1 MGTTGSTDS
10 FIKRHPITTYY
21 ALVLAI
27 SWGGLLIVAGPGG
40 ITAGQTET
48 PFILVYL
55 VTVAGPCVAG
65 ILLTGL
71 MDGREGLRELRSR
84 LLGWRVGVRWYAVA
98 LLIAPLSVI
107 ATLLVL
113 SLTSPV
119 FLPGF
124 FTTSDKASLLM
135 TSLAAGLVTG
145 FLEELGWTGFAVAR
159 LMSRYGVLTTGVFVG
174 IPWGAWHF
182 LSNYLGSATAAGGLP
197 LTIFLPVLLFSFLPP
212 YRVLMV
218 WVYDRTRSLLV
229 AVLMHASLVTF
240 WLASTPLGIAGV
252 PQVTWY
258 LAWAAVLWVIVLAV
272 VLMHSEK
279 RATTWGLEE

>member
-1 MGTTGSTDS
+1 METTISGSTDS

-40 ITAGQTET
+40 ITAEQTQT

-71 MDGREGLRELRSR
+71 IDGREGFREFRSR
-84 LLGWRVGVRWYAVA
+84 LLSWRVGVRWYAVA

-124 FTTSDKASLLM
+124 ITTSDKASLLV
-135 TSLAAGLVTG
+135 TGLVAGLVTG
-145 FLEELGWTGFAVAR
+145 FLEELGWTGFAVPR
-159 LMSRYGVLTTGVFVG
+159 LTSRYGVFATGLLVG
-174 IPWGAWHF
+174 ILWGAWHF
-182 LSNYLGSATAAGGLP
+182 LSNYLGSATPAGGLP

-229 AVLMHASLVTF
+229 AILMHASLVTF
-240 WLASTPLGIAGV
+240 WLSSTPLAIAGV

-258 LAWAAVLWVIVLAV
+258 LMWAAALWVIVLAV
-272 VLMHSEK
+272 VLMLRK
-279 RATTWGLEE
+279 KGL

>member
-21 ALVLAI
+21 ALVFAI

-40 ITAGQTET
+40 ITAEQLQT
-48 PFILVYL
+48 PFILVYS

-71 MDGREGLRELRSR
+71 IDGRDGLRELGSR
-84 LLGWRVGVRWYAVA
+84 LLSWRVGVRWYAVA
-98 LLIAPLSVI
+98 LLIAPLSVM

-113 SLTSPV
+113 SLTSSA

-124 FTTSDKASLLM
+124 VTTNDKASLLL
-135 TSLAAGLVTG
+135 TSLVAGLVTG
-145 FLEELGWTGFAVAR
+145 FLEELGWTGFAVPR
-159 LMSRYGVLTTGVFVG
+159 LTSRYGVLTTGVFVG
-174 IPWGAWHF
+174 ILWGAWHF
-182 LSNYLGSATAAGGLP
+182 LSNYLGSATSAGGLP
-197 LTIFLPVLLFSFLPP
+197 LTVFLPVLLFSFLPP

-229 AVLMHASLVTF
+229 AILMHASLVTF
-240 WLASTPLGIAGV
+240 WLASMPLAITGV
-252 PQVTWY
+252 PFATWY
-258 LAWAAVLWVIVLAV
+258 LMWAAALWVIVLAV
-272 VLMHSEK
+272 VLLRTK
-279 RATTWGLEE
+279 RGL

>member
-1 MGTTGSTDS
+1 MGTTGSTYS

-40 ITAGQTET
+40 ITAEQTET

-55 VTVAGPCVAG
+55 VTVAGPSVAG
-65 ILLTGL
+65 ILLTGFI
-71 MDGREGLRELRSR
+71 DGRDGLRELRSR
-84 LLGWRVGVRWYAVA
+84 LLRWRVGVRWYAVA
-98 LLIAPLSVI
+98 LLIAPLSVM

-113 SLTSPV
+113 SMTSPV

-124 FTTSDKASLLM
+124 VTTSDMASLML
-135 TSLAAGLVTG
+135 TSLVAGLVTG
-145 FLEELGWTGFAVAR
+145 FLEELGWTGFAVTR
-159 LMSRYGVLTTGVFVG
+159 LMSRYGVLAAGFFVG
-174 IPWGAWHF
+174 ILWGAWHF
-182 LSNYLGSATAAGGLP
+182 LSNYLGSAAPAGGLP
-197 LTIFLPVLLFSFLPP
+197 LTIFLPALLFSFLPP

-229 AVLMHASLVTF
+229 AMLMHASLVTF
-240 WLASTPLGIAGV
+240 WLSSTPLAIAGV

-258 LAWAAVLWVIVLAV
+258 LMWAAALWVIVLAA
-272 VLMHSEK
+272 VLLRTK
-279 RATTWGLEE
+279 RGL

>member
-10 FIKRHPITTYY
+10 FIKRHSITTYY

-40 ITAGQTET
+40 ITAEQTET

-65 ILLTGL
+65 ILLTAL
-71 MDGREGLRELRSR
+71 IDGREGLREFRSR
-84 LLGWRVGVRWYAVA
+84 LLSWRVGVRWYAVA

-124 FTTSDKASLLM
+124 ITTSDKASLLV
-135 TSLAAGLVTG
+135 TGLVAGLVTG
-145 FLEELGWTGFAVAR
+145 FLEELGWTGFAVPR
-159 LMSRYGVLTTGVFVG
+159 LTSRYGVLTTGVFVG
-174 IPWGAWHF
+174 ILWGAWHF
-182 LSNYLGSATAAGGLP
+182 LSNYLGSTTPAGGLP

-229 AVLMHASLVTF
+229 AILMHASLVMF
-240 WLASTPLGIAGV
+240 WLASMPLAIAGA

-258 LAWAAVLWVIVLAV
+258 LMWAAALWVIVLAV
-272 VLMHSEK
+272 VLLRTK
-279 RATTWGLEE
+279 RGL